1 MNNLRKLLVIVNKF
15 KPSLIEEH
23 FKRIKIDDLFDYRIT
38 EGEKFNPGAFDGK
51 AEQLT
56 VLWASK
62 QQVIDALEQNP
73 NIKWIHSLLAGVDG
87 IISTELINHPAPLT
101 NAKGAYSESL
111 GEWAVFCMLW
121 QSKKLNNWFNL
132 KQQASWQPSE
142 VGMAKDLTLGIIGYG
157 DIGVECAKHV
167 KGAFK
172 SKVIAMK
179 RNPATVSKD
188 GKSYVDEL
196 VGNDRLDYLLE
207 NSDVVI
213 NCVPLTAE
221 TRGLCN
227 KEFFKKMKKTSTFV
241 NIGRGPSVV
250 EEDLADAI
258 KSGTIAGAVLDV
270 FAVEPL
276 PQNSPLWGLD
286 NVYLTPHCA
295 DLTVDYFERSFDI
308 FGQNLKH
315 WVDGKPLSNIVNK
328 EAGY

>member
-1 MNNLRKLLVIVNKF
+1 MVPLLMASAKSSSTTDGPLPMFTKVEVFFIFLKNSLLQSPRVYIAFFAFHRIILIINNN
-15 KPSLIEEH
+15 
-23 FKRIKIDDLFDYRIT
+23 
-38 EGEKFNPGAFDGK
+38 
-51 AEQLT
+51 
-56 VLWASK
+56 
-62 QQVIDALEQNP
+62 
-73 NIKWIHSLLAGVDG
+73 SLLAGVDG

-111 GEWAVFCMLW
+111 GEWAVFSMLW

-207 NSDVVI
+207 NCDVVV

-221 TRGLCN
+221 TRDPFSKLLHLIYKQTMYPLNVGVLFKRIDNLLLASPQYSQLLC
-227 KEFFKKMKKTSTFV
+227 FT
-241 NIGRGPSVV
+241 
-250 EEDLADAI
+250 I
-258 KSGTIAGAVLDV
+258 KCSRIEL
-270 FAVEPL
+270 FAFSYPV
-276 PQNSPLWGLD
+276 
-286 NVYLTPHCA
+286 
-295 DLTVDYFERSFDI
+295 I
-308 FGQNLKH
+308 K
-315 WVDGKPLSNIVNK
+315 
-328 EAGY
+328 